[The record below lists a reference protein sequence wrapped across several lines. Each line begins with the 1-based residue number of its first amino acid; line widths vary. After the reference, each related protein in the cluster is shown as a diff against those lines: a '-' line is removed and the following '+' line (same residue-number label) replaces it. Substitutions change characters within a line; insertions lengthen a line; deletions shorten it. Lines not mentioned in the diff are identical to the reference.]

1 MALFSGKNSKLAKGN
16 VAFKLSIACLW
27 HLLHVVLLSTEKILQ
42 IASLTFDLK
51 QIELRLCCNKSV
63 KLTETSM
70 QSTIVLEAKRC
81 NKIRKKSK
89 EKLKTATTTNVK
101 LSTLF

>member
-1 MALFSGKNSKLAKGN
+1 M
-16 VAFKLSIACLW
+16 
-27 HLLHVVLLSTEKILQ
+27 
-42 IASLTFDLK
+42 
-51 QIELRLCCNKSV
+51 

-101 LSTLF
+101 LSTLFWIDCDCCVELQVKLEAWKWAPSTFSRRNT